1 MDLKSAADALII
13 RDKIDP
19 TYGNF
24 GSIQSETT
32 RTLRAHVTEQVGFP
46 YMEGPI
52 EDILKETVNSWILKL
67 KQLKTS

>member
-1 MDLKSAADALII
+1 MDLKSADDALII

-24 GSIQSETT
+24 GTIQSETT
-32 RTLRAHVTEQVGFP
+32 RTLRAYVTEQVGFP

-52 EDILKETVNSWILKL
+52 EDAIKDTI
-67 KQLKTS
+67 TSR